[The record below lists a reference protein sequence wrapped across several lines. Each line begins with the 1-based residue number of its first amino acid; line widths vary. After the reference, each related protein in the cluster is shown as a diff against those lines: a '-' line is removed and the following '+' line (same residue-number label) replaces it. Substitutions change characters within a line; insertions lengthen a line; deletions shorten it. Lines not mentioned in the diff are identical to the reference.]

1 METSYQRSRIQE
13 ESLAY
18 ERRKHDGSL
27 PIVGVNTFLYEGSG
41 AEAAAPPPLFRAART
56 EQLGQVEG
64 VRAFQQRHAARAPA
78 ALQQLQQ
85 VARSGGNV
93 FAQLLQTVRC
103 CSLGQVTG
111 ALYQAGGRYRR
122 SL

>member
-27 PIVGVNTFLYEGSG
+27 PIVGVNTFLYEGAG
-41 AEAAAPPPLFRAART
+41 AEAGSPPPLFRAPQS
-56 EQLGQVEG
+56 EQLAQVEG
-64 VRAFQQRHAARAPA
+64 VRAFQRRHAAGAPA
-78 ALQQLQQ
+78 ALARLQE

-93 FAQLLQTVRC
+93 FGELLQTVRC
-103 CSLGQVTG
+103 CSLGQVSA
-111 ALYQAGGRYRR
+111 ALYEAGGRYRR